1 MKNRKAFGHTEDARV
16 TAETKLADPR
26 ATARIIEAV
35 DWELVEYLRKRRLE
49 AALSLLSR
57 RDREFAKRVL
67 EGMTWERSGIP
78 KRTFNWRLKKILKN
92 FHTNKHWLK

>member
-49 AALSLLSR
+49 AALSLLSPEQR
-57 RDREFAKRVL
+57 RFAKQVL
-67 EGMTWERSGIP
+67 NGVTWEKSGVS
-78 KRTFNWRLKKILKN
+78 KSTFYWRVEKIEKK
-92 FHTNKHWLK
+92 FRARKH